1 MMVGNTQYNRCK
13 LEYCYGKAGNSYCAD
28 FGFNYM
34 AGERVQLDIAANL
47 DVCNPKQC
55 WAVSLGVAWQINIP
69 KTK

>member
-1 MMVGNTQYNRCK
+1 LNHRNTY
-13 LEYCYGKAGNSYCAD
+13 AAD

-47 DVCNPKQC
+47 DMCNPKQC
-55 WAVSLGVAWQINIP
+55 WAVSLGVAWQINNP